1 MFVNNRHQ
9 LFKELDGDA
18 QEEQEAPDADA
29 AVEFWSN
36 ISDQTTKH
44 NQETGWLDDVGEGL
58 QDHVPRQSNIEINV
72 QEAETQ
78 LKRIPNWKAPG
89 PDRVQGFCLKTF
101 LSLHGPAH
109 LHHGMPQPSWCCLLR
124 RSKEGCKTV
133 LTSSNESQSLSE
145 IGIRRGIFQGDYI
158 SSLLFV
164 IAMIPL
170 TLVLR
175 NVKPGYVLRN
185 DQIRIYHLLFMD
197 DLTLNGKNEREIES
211 LVQTVRINIV
221 KILLWSSV
229 FKIVHA

>member
-1 MFVNNRHQ
+1 M
-9 LFKELDGDA
+9 LPPEKE
-18 QEEQEAPDADA
+18 
-29 AVEFWSN
+29 
-36 ISDQTTKH
+36 
-44 NQETGWLDDVGEGL
+44 
-58 QDHVPRQSNIEINV
+58 
-72 QEAETQ
+72 
-78 LKRIPNWKAPG
+78 
-89 PDRVQGFCLKTF
+89 QG
-101 LSLHGPAH
+101 
-109 LHHGMPQPSWCCLLR
+109 
-124 RSKEGCKTV
+124 GCKTV

-229 FKIVHA
+229 FKTVHA

>member
-1 MFVNNRHQ
+1 M
-9 LFKELDGDA
+9 
-18 QEEQEAPDADA
+18 
-29 AVEFWSN
+29 
-36 ISDQTTKH
+36 
-44 NQETGWLDDVGEGL
+44 

-72 QEAETQ
+72 QEVETQ